1 MKVRL
6 VWILTLLS
14 VILAPTIHAVTI
26 EGIVRDRDGNGLA
39 ATTIEVYAVVGGQL
53 EVVGKTTSREEDARR
68 GKPRGYYR
76 IEVASEAVIT
86 AVSYDNDAWQPRV
99 VKDLS
104 GRAGDNH
111 VINKVLLQRQGP
123 IAFLPILQQVHEYE
137 ELYYLE
143 RELAG
148 SKMSVDQIGRAARI
162 KYEDRMRSMPD
173 PRRSSLQPAKQQQI
187 VAEMTEEQR
196 QVLARKMD
204 ELFSLYGISRDS
216 DLRQSRWDTT
226 YMAPTGQRVRAVVTI
241 AGDTGK
247 YEIVSGNRVI
257 DTGQLY
263 DVTIEPD
270 GDAFSLKGKWR
281 LGETRGYF
289 RWRSKSQSATSF
301 AGEWGYQPERGPVG
315 AWNGERISKD
325 R

>member
-1 MKVRL
+1 MKAKL
-6 VWILTLLS
+6 VCGVTLLL
-14 VILAPTIHAVTI
+14 VTLASPIHAVTI

-39 ATTIEVYAVVGGQL
+39 ATTIEVYAIVGGQL
-53 EVVGKTTSREEDARR
+53 EIVGKTTSREEDTRT

-76 IEVASEAVIT
+76 IEVTPEPVIT

-123 IAFLPILQQVHEYE
+123 VAFLPILQQVHEYE

-143 RELAG
+143 RELTG
-148 SKMSVDQIGRAARI
+148 SKMPVDQIRRAARV
-162 KYEDRMRSMPD
+162 KYEDRIRSMPD
-173 PRRSSLQPAKQQQI
+173 PRRSNLQPAKQQEI
-187 VAEMTEEQR
+187 VAKMTEEQR
-196 QVLARKMD
+196 QVLAGKMD
-204 ELFSLYGISRDS
+204 ELFSLYGISIDS
-216 DLRQSRWDTT
+216 DLRPSRWDTT
-226 YMAPTGQRVRAVVTI
+226 YITAAGQRVRAVVTI
-241 AGDTGK
+241 AGNSGK

-263 DVTIEPD
+263 EITVEPD
-270 GDAFSLKGKWR
+270 GEAFSLKGKWR

-289 RWRSKSQSATSF
+289 RWRSKPKTATSF
-301 AGEWGYQPERGPVG
+301 VGEWGYQPDRGPVG
-315 AWNGERISKD
+315 AWNGERILRD